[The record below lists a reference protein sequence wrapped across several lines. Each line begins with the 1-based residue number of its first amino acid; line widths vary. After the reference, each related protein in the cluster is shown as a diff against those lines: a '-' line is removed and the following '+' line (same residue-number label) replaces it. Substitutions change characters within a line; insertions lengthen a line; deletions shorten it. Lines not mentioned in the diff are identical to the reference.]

1 MSKYISKSYLNY
13 SFSFQDDEK
22 ENTLDDSISEKYKA
36 FMGML
41 LESGT
46 DNSLLKRDPVKK
58 RKRYKKFKTAN
69 DYYTKGFED
78 TSSSEE
84 RDREEY
90 SNIYRCRV
98 PKSRE
103 LIPTRVMT
111 EALSRQNHADVPHRW
126 LCSGKLLVLEDPKH
140 PNNTALF
147 QVSLSLILS
156 QQKC

>member
-1 MSKYISKSYLNY
+1 MLKTYFEHLFKIR
-13 SFSFQDDEK
+13 FSFQDDEK

-103 LIPTRVMT
+103 QIPTRVMT
-111 EALSRQNHADVPHRW
+111 EALSRQSHGDVPHRW

-147 QVSLSLILS
+147 QVSLALILS
-156 QQKC
+156 PQK